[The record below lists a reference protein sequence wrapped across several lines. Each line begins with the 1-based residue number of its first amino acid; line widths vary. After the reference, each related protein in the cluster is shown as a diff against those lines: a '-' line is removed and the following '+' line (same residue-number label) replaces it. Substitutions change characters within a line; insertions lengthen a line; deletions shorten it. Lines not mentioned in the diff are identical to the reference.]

1 MKSAEYWDRLAQ
13 KFIDRGHRDI
23 WRRYSDELNAELVA
37 RYLKGARVERV
48 LKTDLFDEA
57 LVTGVAG
64 VLSALAIEVHGIDIS
79 SVIVETAARQYPGAY
94 FQAASVT
101 QLPFPDGYFQAVV
114 SLSTLDQLETI
125 DEIKQGLSEIRRV
138 LAPGGRLLVSFDNL
152 SNPLIALRKTL
163 PFVRAPYFMGESVTV
178 LRLEELLRAT
188 GFGVEEK
195 FTYMHAP
202 RAIAI
207 PVCRMLEHRP
217 YGPVIAKLRL
227 FEKLDHLPTRNW
239 TANFCGA
246 LVRK

>member
-94 FQAASVT
+94 FQAAS
-101 QLPFPDGYFQAVV
+101 
-114 SLSTLDQLETI
+114 
-125 DEIKQGLSEIRRV
+125 
-138 LAPGGRLLVSFDNL
+138 
-152 SNPLIALRKTL
+152 
-163 PFVRAPYFMGESVTV
+163 
-178 LRLEELLRAT
+178 
-188 GFGVEEK
+188 
-195 FTYMHAP
+195 
-202 RAIAI
+202 
-207 PVCRMLEHRP
+207 
-217 YGPVIAKLRL
+217 
-227 FEKLDHLPTRNW
+227 
-239 TANFCGA
+239 ANS
-246 LVRK
+246 K